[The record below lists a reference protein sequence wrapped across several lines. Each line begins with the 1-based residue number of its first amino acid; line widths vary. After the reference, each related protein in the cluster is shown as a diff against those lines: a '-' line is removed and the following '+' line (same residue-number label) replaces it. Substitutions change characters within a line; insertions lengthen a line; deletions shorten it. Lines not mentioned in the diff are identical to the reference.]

1 MSIPLQSCSPCVFVP
16 PQAFTAAGTNTAN
29 IIDMLGFSQLDV
41 YVSAASTT
49 TGAVPASVTIQH
61 SDTTD
66 ATNFSTII
74 SAGTATTGWPTS
86 LTATTSQSSAFAVA
100 SIPWLTK
107 KRYAR
112 TQFVAGTSACT
123 ASILGIR
130 SRDNKAESGTNAGAA
145 FTYTV
150 T

>member
-1 MSIPLQSCSPCVFVP
+1 MIPLQSCSPCIFVA
-16 PQAFTAAGTNTAN
+16 PQAYSAAGTAVGN

-49 TGAVPASVTIQH
+49 TGAVPASITIQH
-61 SDTTD
+61 SDDTNTS
-66 ATNFSTII
+66 NFSTII

-107 KRYAR
+107 KRYVR
-112 TQFVAGTSACT
+112 VNPLGGTSAATICVM
-123 ASILGIR
+123 GIR
-130 SRDNKAESGTNAGAA
+130 SRDKIADSGTAAGAA
-145 FTYTV
+145 FTFTV